1 MSSRLNEYTQTLIA
15 LLLLVSIVGAAFIVI
30 APFLVATLWAI
41 ILVSATWDQFAW
53 LSARLGG
60 RDRIRGD
67 RAGLRVYRLVV

>member
-53 LSARLGG
+53 LSARFGG
-60 RDRIRGD
+60 G
-67 RAGLRVYRLVV
+67 GMGSLPCWW